1 MLVSGRV
8 SGSICPAKQNRVIK
22 PEATENIQKQ
32 QYATTTLSPICST
45 RKNQH
50 LIVPHGTVT

>member
-8 SGSICPAKQNRVIK
+8 SGGIFPAKQNRVIK

-45 RKNQH
+45 RKSQH
-50 LIVPHGTVT
+50 LIVP